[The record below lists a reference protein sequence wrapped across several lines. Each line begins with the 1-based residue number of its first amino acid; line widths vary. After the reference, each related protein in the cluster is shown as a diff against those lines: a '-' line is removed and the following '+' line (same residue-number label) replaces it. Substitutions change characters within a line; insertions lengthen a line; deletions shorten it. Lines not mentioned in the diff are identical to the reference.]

1 MIKSKPY
8 KLVGWEAK
16 REKTVVR
23 VGEVEIGNGEIVII
37 GGPCAV
43 ENREQIMAIAS
54 CVRQSGVKLFRGG
67 AYKPRTS
74 PYSFQGLEEGGLKL
88 LAEVRDL
95 YGLRIVTEVLEPQ
108 LVELV
113 EQYAD
118 VLQIGARN
126 MQNFPLLR
134 RAGQSD
140 KPILLK
146 RGLAATLEEFLLAAE
161 YIIDQGNP
169 NVILCERGIRTFS
182 DHARFTLD
190 LSVVPSI
197 KQLSHLPIIIDPS
210 HAAGS
215 VEKVVPLA
223 RAGAA
228 VGADGI
234 MVEVHNFPEYALCDG
249 PQALTP
255 EMFAQMV
262 DEVRQIGSMFSH
274 NQAALAA
281 P

>member
-54 CVRQSGVKLFRGG
+54 CERQSGVTLFRGG

>member
-228 VGADGI
+228 VGADGV